1 MLARV
6 RDPVTSGILKQAAL
20 FIPQIIT
27 IEASGSWERGDEK
40 GTLLQAADFRVLL
53 ARQTK
58 AISALCGQ
66 GLNGVNA
73 GSRIAV
79 HGASTHSG

>member
-20 FIPQIIT
+20 FIPKIIAK
-27 IEASGSWERGDEK
+27 EASGSWEHGDEK
-40 GTLLQAADFRVLL
+40 GTLPHAADFRVLL

-66 GLNGVNA
+66 SLNGVNA
-73 GSRIAV
+73 GSKIAV
-79 HGASTHSG
+79 HGASSHSG